1 MAAAPEPGSL
11 VVHTMVSKVFIGE
24 SIALN
29 QLTMKMQCGVGQW
42 KADQAW
48 HIGLREREDYAVDRA
63 IKVEGRDNVNK
74 DTHMILRVTF
84 SALGVAHFGRYYQ
97 DSSLQFRQ
105 KLYKKSYYGNIDWG
119 VWHLLGDLPLSLNDE
134 QGNTLVSSEYL
145 EIQ

>member
-1 MAAAPEPGSL
+1 MAAAPEPASL
-11 VVHTMVSKVFIGE
+11 VVHTMVSRVFFDE
-24 SIALN
+24 CMTLN
-29 QLTMKMQCGVGQW
+29 KLTMKMQCGVGQW

-48 HIGLREREDYAVDRA
+48 HIGLRERVVDAVDRA
-63 IKVEGRDNVNK
+63 IKVEGRDNVSK
-74 DTHMILRVTF
+74 ETHMILRVTF
-84 SALGVAHFGRYYQ
+84 SALGVAHFGTKCQ

-105 KLYKKSYYGNIDWG
+105 KLYKKSYYDNIDWG